1 MRQNLRYTLRALG
14 KTPAFTLATVTILA
28 LAIGANTAM
37 FSILEAWFLKPLHFR
52 NSDQIVIALR
62 RDIRHPDAIPI
73 FAFYRDY
80 LDWKGPARSFQGM
93 SAMFWQEFTV
103 TGMGEADHFT
113 GMVVTADLLE
123 TLGATAE
130 IGRTFVA
137 ADFEGPRAVVIS
149 HQFWQERFGG
159 MSDAVGRAI
168 TLNGKPYQVIG
179 VMPSSFSLRMENQP
193 FDPKVLALI
202 SNSDPEYT
210 PTSQRPVAVIG
221 RLKPNVDFATAQ
233 AELFTIQTALDRR
246 HAEIPQGLGVFLTR
260 LQDDNTR
267 FIRTSLFTLS
277 AAAVVVLMA
286 ACINVAG
293 LLLGRA
299 ANRAREMALRAALG
313 ADRRQLGG
321 LLLTES
327 LVLSLAGAAVGVV
340 LAFAGVRAFQAADPF
355 NQLPPDP
362 ISLSGRALGVALL
375 LAIIN
380 TVVFG
385 FAPAW
390 QASRVDLIGLL
401 RSRTGR
407 HGAVVRNVLVVAEI
421 ALSIIL
427 LTGAAVLAKTLT
439 RLAVQ
444 PLGFRSDHVWVAN
457 LTLTPNP
464 YASDQPRLAALYTE
478 VLQRTTFL
486 PAVSSA
492 AIASAPPLQMG
503 QATYLAVAGR
513 PEPSRTEIPR
523 FEEQFV
529 TPDYFDLLSVPLE
542 RGRRFAASDSAKS
555 EPVAIINEALAR
567 AEFAAEDPL
576 GRQIRVERDGPWRT
590 IVGVAGT
597 MRTIFFNTLTAKEPL
612 EIFVPAAQA
621 PSLAFTRGTRDV
633 WLFAR
638 SARPVTLA
646 EIRKQVDAIDPNVAV
661 PEIRKADQFLADATR
676 QPRIR
681 TALVAGF
688 AVLVL
693 VLAAIGIYGLVSEN
707 AASRTNEM
715 GVRIALGA
723 RSGDLVRMI
732 LRQGLAL
739 AAIGAAIGLA
749 GAAALSRVIS
759 GFLYGASS
767 LDPALYVAVSTL
779 MTLLALLAAW
789 LPAQR
794 ASRVVPTTA
803 LRCE

>member
-1 MRQNLRYTLRALG
+1 
-14 KTPAFTLATVTILA
+14 
-28 LAIGANTAM
+28 
-37 FSILEAWFLKPLHFR
+37 
-52 NSDQIVIALR
+52 
-62 RDIRHPDAIPI
+62 
-73 FAFYRDY
+73 
-80 LDWKGPARSFQGM
+80 M

-103 TGMGEADHFT
+103 TGVGEADHFT
-113 GMVVTADLLE
+113 GMVVTSDLLE
-123 TLGATAE
+123 TLGANAE
-130 IGRTFVA
+130 IGRTFVP
-137 ADFEGPRAVVIS
+137 ADLQGSAVVVIS

-159 MSDAVGRAI
+159 KSDAVGRTI
-168 TLNGKPYQVIG
+168 TLNGKSYQVIG
-179 VMPSSFSLRMENQP
+179 VMPPSFSLRMENQP

-202 SNSDPEYT
+202 SNSDPDYT
-210 PTSQRPVAVIG
+210 PTSLRPVAVIA
-221 RLKPNVDFATAQ
+221 RLKPHVDFAAAQ
-233 AELFTIQTALDRR
+233 EELFSIQTGLDRQ
-246 HAEIPQGLGVFLTR
+246 HPEMPQGFGVFLTR

-277 AAAVVVLMA
+277 AAVMVVLMA

-313 ADRRQLGG
+313 ADRRQLGL

-327 LVLSLAGAAVGVV
+327 LVLSLAGAAVGVA
-340 LAFAGVRAFQAADPF
+340 LAYAGVRAFAAADPF

-375 LAIIN
+375 LAMIN

-401 RSRTGR
+401 RWRTGS
-407 HGAVVRNVLVVAEI
+407 HGVAAVRNVLVVAEI

-427 LTGAAVLAKTLT
+427 LTGAAVLSKTLV
-439 RLAVQ
+439 RLAIQ
-444 PLGFRSDHVWVAN
+444 PLGFRSNHVWVAT
-457 LTLTPNP
+457 LTLPPNP
-464 YASDQPRLAALYTE
+464 YASSQARLAALYSQ
-478 VLQRTTFL
+478 VFQRAGSL
-486 PAVSSA
+486 PGVSSV
-492 AIASAPPLQMG
+492 AIASAAPLQMG

-513 PEPSRTEIPR
+513 PEPSGKEVPR
-523 FEEQFV
+523 FEQQFV

-542 RGRRFAASDSAKS
+542 RGRAFAASDTAES
-555 EPVAIINEALAR
+555 EQVAIINEALAR
-567 AEFAAEDPL
+567 AEFAGQDPL
-576 GRQIRVERDGPWRT
+576 GRPIREERDGSWRT

-612 EIFVPAAQA
+612 EVFVPAAQTRG
-621 PSLAFTRGTRDV
+621 LAFTRGTRNV

-638 SARPVTLA
+638 SARPLTLA
-646 EIRKQVDAIDPNVAV
+646 EIRQQVDAIDSNVAV

-688 AVLVL
+688 ALLVL
-693 VLAAIGIYGLVSEN
+693 VLSAIGIYGLVSQN

-715 GVRIALGA
+715 GVRVALGA

-739 AAIGAAIGLA
+739 AAIGSAIGLA
-749 GAAALSRVIS
+749 CAAALSRAMS

-767 LDPALYVAVSTL
+767 LDPALYAAVSAV

-789 LPAQR
+789 LPARR
-794 ASRVVPTTA
+794 ASRVDPTAA